1 MEIKLRD
8 VNKKDWD
15 YILELRN
22 KFFEDDFLKQKNCI
36 TKIEHYNYMKKQES
50 NTNFHQWISTDGR
63 EDIGYIRLLKDDVSI
78 MVDQK
83 FQNKGIGTMMLR
95 LLEDKAKIIGI
106 KKIKAVVRKNNFSSE
121 KIFEKNNYQIKTLI
135 FEKDIT
141 KDDLIK
147 EDDIL

>member
-83 FQNKGIGTMMLR
+83 FHSRFLAKKRICTTISTSLFKGLNPLYPYGPL
-95 LLEDKAKIIGI
+95 
-106 KKIKAVVRKNNFSSE
+106 
-121 KIFEKNNYQIKTLI
+121 
-135 FEKDIT
+135 
-141 KDDLIK
+141 DLFRSYT
-147 EDDIL
+147 